1 MSHFYGDLQGSRG
14 SATRCGTRSSGIS
27 SHPRGWNVGV
37 KVEGSNCGTYD
48 VFGIDLTRGSND
60 AERRQPLA
68 TVHTDSKG
76 RWHVV
81 LTRPDGTTET
91 LVYGE
96 AEPDERRT
104 TITDDEREAFVGD
117 LERAGRHLAEDV
129 ENEDAQGMASDLFN
143 IAHVLE
149 SGSADL
155 ARDMERGK

>member
-37 KVEGSNCGTYD
+37 KVEGRHGGGNYD
-48 VFGIDLTRGSND
+48 VFEIDLTKGSNGT
-60 AERRQPLA
+60 EQRPLA

-96 AEPDERRT
+96 AK
-104 TITDDEREAFVGD
+104 A
-117 LERAGRHLAEDV
+117 
-129 ENEDAQGMASDLFN
+129 
-143 IAHVLE
+143 
-149 SGSADL
+149 
-155 ARDMERGK
+155 